1 MDLLNNILNRLEL
14 LVSKGLF
21 IEADKLSSEF
31 SKIYPHHISLLQYR
45 GVILAI
51 LNRDQE
57 AIKCYERV
65 LKKNP
70 HHLDCMVNMA
80 SSLNVL
86 GENYRALTL
95 LDAVI
100 SRSSQ
105 HFEAHYNKGNVLNDL
120 GRSSE
125 AIKLFEHAISIRSD
139 DKRAHHNLAKC
150 LHDLGRHEMAII
162 EYDKTLSLDP
172 SYSEAWSN
180 KGVTLLQ
187 RKKYADAMVCFN
199 KSIDL
204 EPGFA
209 AAYSNKGLVLHA
221 LNNFDDAIAQF
232 DKAIS
237 LDPSYA
243 EAWSN
248 KGVTL
253 LQRKKY
259 ADAMVCFNKSIDL
272 EPGFA
277 AAYSNKGLAL
287 HALNNFDDAIAQF
300 NKAISLD
307 PNYAEAYLN
316 KSFSELILG
325 RFLSGWKN
333 FEYRWKVIDF
343 GGEEYIDIPKL
354 NSLDHML
361 QKKILIWS
369 EQGLGDTIQFFRY
382 VLLLR
387 DLGVDIVFKI
397 PELVKAILPARKNLA
412 YTTKVTEGNFDFQ
425 LPLLSLPMIF
435 GTSVESI
442 PKNINFISVSRDKFK
457 FFSDIVASKKKL
469 KIGLACSG
477 QKNHKNDSNRSIP
490 LNLFDPILDEKYEY
504 FLIQKEVRPED
515 EKFLQSSVIQN
526 MAHYIKDFSDT
537 AAIIENLDLVI
548 CVDTSVL
555 HLAGTLEKKSF
566 LLLPFC
572 PDWRWQVD
580 RIDTPWYP
588 SVKIIRQTSPDDWHQ
603 VICDLKAE
611 IESLVG

>member
-1 MDLLNNILNRLEL
+1 MELLNNILSRLEL
-14 LVSKGLF
+14 LVGNGLLL
-21 IEADKLSSEF
+21 EADKLSAESL
-31 SKIYPHHISLLQYR
+31 KIYPHHISLLQYR

-70 HHLDCMVNMA
+70 NNLDCAVNMA
-80 SSLNVL
+80 SSLNVV
-86 GENYRALTL
+86 GENYRALAL

-172 SYSEAWSN
+172 SY
-180 KGVTLLQ
+180 
-187 RKKYADAMVCFN
+187 
-199 KSIDL
+199 
-204 EPGFA
+204 
-209 AAYSNKGLVLHA
+209 
-221 LNNFDDAIAQF
+221 
-232 DKAIS
+232 
-237 LDPSYA
+237 A

-253 LQRKKY
+253 LQSKKY

-307 PNYAEAYLN
+307 PNYAEAHLN

-325 RFLSGWKN
+325 RYLSGFKN
-333 FEYRWKVIDF
+333 FEYRWKAIDF
-343 GGEEYIDIPKL
+343 GEEEYTNIPRLSSIDHIV
-354 NSLDHML
+354 

-382 VLLLR
+382 VLLLC
-387 DLGVDIVFKI
+387 DLGADIVFKT
-397 PELVKAILPARKNLA
+397 PELVKAILPVRDNLA
-412 YTTKVTEGNFDFQ
+412 YITKVTEESFDFQ

-435 GTSVESI
+435 RTCVESI
-442 PKNINFISVSRDKFK
+442 PNCINFIDVSRDKFN
-457 FFSDIVASKKKL
+457 FFSDIVASEKKL
-469 KIGLACSG
+469 KIGLVCSG
-477 QKNHKNDSNRSIP
+477 QKNHRNDSNRSIP
-490 LNLFDPILDEKYEY
+490 LHLFDPIFDEKYQY

-515 EKFLQSSVIQN
+515 EEFLQRGLIQN

>member
-1 MDLLNNILNRLEL
+1 
-14 LVSKGLF
+14 
-21 IEADKLSSEF
+21 
-31 SKIYPHHISLLQYR
+31 
-45 GVILAI
+45 
-51 LNRDQE
+51 
-57 AIKCYERV
+57 
-65 LKKNP
+65 
-70 HHLDCMVNMA
+70 
-80 SSLNVL
+80 
-86 GENYRALTL
+86 
-95 LDAVI
+95 
-100 SRSSQ
+100 
-105 HFEAHYNKGNVLNDL
+105 
-120 GRSSE
+120 
-125 AIKLFEHAISIRSD
+125 
-139 DKRAHHNLAKC
+139 
-150 LHDLGRHEMAII
+150 
-162 EYDKTLSLDP
+162 
-172 SYSEAWSN
+172 
-180 KGVTLLQ
+180 
-187 RKKYADAMVCFN
+187 
-199 KSIDL
+199 
-204 EPGFA
+204 
-209 AAYSNKGLVLHA
+209 
-221 LNNFDDAIAQF
+221 
-232 DKAIS
+232 
-237 LDPSYA
+237 
-243 EAWSN
+243 
-248 KGVTL
+248 
-253 LQRKKY
+253 
-259 ADAMVCFNKSIDL
+259 MVCFNKSIDL